1 MTNISSK
8 LFNQQVMNSLKS
20 LDSRI
25 SELQN
30 ETSTGVLFQHLR
42 IILVGELNTG
52 KELLSKFDRYLR
64 NTETAN
70 DRLKIAETALQSI
83 EPLLAVTG

>member
-1 MTNISSK
+1 MTNIVQIVQ
-8 LFNQQVMNSLKS
+8 QQVMNSLKS

-30 ETSTGVLFQHLR
+30 ETSTGHR
-42 IILVGELNTG
+42 TISASADPLVSELNTG

-64 NTETAN
+64 NAETAN
-70 DRLKIAETALQSI
+70 DR
-83 EPLLAVTG
+83 